1 MNERQKDKGLMKAVK
16 REPQFRLPSNFTL
29 RTMQKVE
36 EAARLREKRA
46 ERRTL
51 FAIITVSL
59 LLIAGTCIGGYLYYG
74 ETIAR
79 IWKDLSQTGETMF
92 ALQMTPLY
100 LMVSLSILLSLFF
113 DRWMR
118 KQYFKHHSL

>member
-1 MNERQKDKGLMKAVK
+1 MNERQKDKGLTKAMKG
-16 REPQFRLPSNFTL
+16 ETQFRLSSNFTF

-36 EAARLREKRA
+36 EAARLRERRA

-51 FAIITVSL
+51 FAIIAASL
-59 LLIAGTCIGGYLYYG
+59 LLIAGTGIGGYLYYG
-74 ETIAR
+74 ETISR
-79 IWKDLSQTGETMF
+79 IWENLSQVGETMF
-92 ALQMTPLY
+92 ALPMTPLC
-100 LMVSLSILLSLFF
+100 LMVPLSILLSLFF